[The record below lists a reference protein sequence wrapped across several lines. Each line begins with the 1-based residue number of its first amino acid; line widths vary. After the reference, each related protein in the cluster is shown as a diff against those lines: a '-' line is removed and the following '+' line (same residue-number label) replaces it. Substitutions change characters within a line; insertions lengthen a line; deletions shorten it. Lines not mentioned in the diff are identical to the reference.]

1 MKFTLILTLALFST
15 MALAQRNRSNDVK
28 SGCESLASKAAEA
41 IVKLDKSN
49 IVDSRSSDPFLIE
62 KSRDGKTLIFDVE
75 VGGRV
80 KNPYFKVTI
89 EKSRGAC
96 VFKSLYQD
104 QGRG

>member
-15 MALAQRNRSNDVK
+15 MALAQRNRQHDVK
-28 SGCESLASKAAEA
+28 TGCESLASKAAEA
-41 IVKLDKSN
+41 IAKIDKQN
-49 IVDSRSSDPFLIE
+49 IVDARSTDTFMIE
-62 KSRDGKTLIFDVE
+62 KSGKNLIFDIE

-89 EKSRGAC
+89 EKDRRGC
-96 VFKSLYQD
+96 EFKSLYQD